1 MSSQGHKRFKE
12 KMVNGFRFERRNSNS
27 PETFLLSSAKFPS
40 SLLTHI
46 CFKFFAL
53 LIHHICL
60 LQSLC
65 STELSIACSSLPSHT
80 HTNSVSLPSS
90 PTKNS
95 CYFLTHFKLSSFNVE
110 TKEKN
115 PHKAQVGVQ
124 CKAHPR
130 QAWVHKTHTFTGK
143 QRLRTNSF
151 HH

>member
-1 MSSQGHKRFKE
+1 MSSQGDKRFKE

-40 SLLTHI
+40 SLLPHI

-53 LIHHICL
+53 LALTFVCFNLFAL
-60 LQSLC
+60 LSSALHVPPFSL
-65 STELSIACSSLPSHT
+65 TLT
-80 HTNSVSLPSS
+80 QTVSLTSC

-95 CYFLTHFKLSSFNVE
+95 CYFLTHFKLSSFNVK

-115 PHKAQVGVQ
+115 PHKAQAGVQ